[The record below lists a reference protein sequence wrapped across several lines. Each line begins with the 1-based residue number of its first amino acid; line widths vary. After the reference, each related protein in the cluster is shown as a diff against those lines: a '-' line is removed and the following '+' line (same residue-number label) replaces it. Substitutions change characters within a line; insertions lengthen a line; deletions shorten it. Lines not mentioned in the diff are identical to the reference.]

1 MPSLKPSKPSLP
13 RLLRKVTGDEFPAR
27 DIVATLDMEN
37 NLVRVRQ
44 DWWDAQPAIVQNQI
58 WKMTE
63 AYLIESDFRSIN
75 SYKSQLNYAQF

>member
-1 MPSLKPSKPSLP
+1 MPSSKPSKPSLP

-44 DWWDAQPAIVQNQI
+44 DWWDAQPV
-58 WKMTE
+58 
-63 AYLIESDFRSIN
+63 
-75 SYKSQLNYAQF
+75 SYTHLTLPTNREV

>member
-1 MPSLKPSKPSLP
+1 
-13 RLLRKVTGDEFPAR
+13 
-27 DIVATLDMEN
+27 LDMEN